1 MTMSELKK
9 AQRMILQNVEKMFN
23 LKNGYPFRG

>member
-9 AQRMILQNVEKMFN
+9 AQRMILQNVKKC